1 METLATPPSVP
12 ILPSL
17 QHLPAPGDVF
27 RIAFEQSAAGISIV
41 APSGEYLHANDAFC
55 EFVGYSAEQLR
66 TMNMAELMHQDDRR
80 RATDLWERMLRG
92 EMSETRWERRFVHKS
107 GLTLW
112 ALLTATLVRSEMGE
126 PAYFISQLI
135 DISDR
140 KQAEEALQ
148 RAEARSRA
156 LIGAMQDVI
165 LVLDRAGTYIDVAP
179 SAADRLFRPPAEL
192 VGRKLHDVF
201 PREQADSFLASI
213 RAALE
218 TQATVETKY
227 DLEVR
232 GERYW
237 FEATISPLP
246 EDRVVWVARDVTAR
260 SRAELAL
267 RESEDQLRQAQK
279 MEAVGQL
286 AGGIAH
292 DFNNLLM
299 AIMSNAELAALELSS
314 GSPVAGHIDEIKS
327 ASRRARSL
335 TQQLLAFSRKQMLQ
349 PRVLDMNGIVREAEQ
364 ILRRVIGETISMSV
378 DLDPSLGQ
386 VRADQGQLSQ
396 VLLNLA
402 VNARDALPHG
412 GRLQVHTSNRDVTAR
427 DIRGHRGLREGR
439 YVALEVRDTGIGMDE
454 ETKAR
459 IFEPFFTTKPPGQGT
474 GLGLSTAYGIVKQS
488 GGYIAVE
495 TAPGAGTTFTVLLPR
510 VYEAA
515 EPLAAP
521 PSRLEL
527 PTTVSRGTVLLV
539 EDEAAVREAT
549 KRMLRK
555 FGFIVIEAKDGEEAL
570 RLWERDGDSVD
581 VVLTDVVM
589 PTMGG
594 VELARVL
601 RERSADLRVVF
612 MSGYTQGALEP
623 STMDE
628 AATRF
633 LPKPF
638 TSDQLVGTL
647 RELIGDSSKL
657 HLRA

>member
-1 METLATPPSVP
+1 METLAPPPPVPQTPFRQ
-12 ILPSL
+12 LPVL
-17 QHLPAPGDVF
+17 GDVF

-41 APSGEYLHANDAFC
+41 APTGEYLHANTAFC
-55 EFVGYSAEQLR
+55 EFVGYALDELR
-66 TMNMAELMHQDDRR
+66 SMNFRMLTHPDDVGRS
-80 RATDLWERMLRG
+80 TDFVERMLEG
-92 EMSETRWERRFVHKS
+92 ELSEARWERRFVHKS
-107 GLTLW
+107 GLALW
-112 ALLTATLVRSEMGE
+112 ALVTSTLVRNEHE
-126 PAYFISQLI
+126 KPAYFLSQLI
-135 DISDR
+135 DITDR
-140 KQAEEALQ
+140 KLAEEALQ

-165 LVLDRAGTYIDVAP
+165 LVLDRSGRYVDVAS
-179 SAADRLFRPPAEL
+179 SANDRLFRPPAEL
-192 VGRKLHDVF
+192 VGRRLHDVF
-201 PREQADSFLASI
+201 SREQADAFLASI
-213 RAALE
+213 HTALDGRSP
-218 TQATVETKY
+218 VETKY
-227 DLEVR
+227 ELEIR

-237 FEATISPLP
+237 FEATVSPLP

-299 AIMSNAELAALELSS
+299 AIMSNAELAALELPNV
-314 GSPVAGHIDEIKS
+314 SPAAGHIDEIKS

-349 PRVLDMNGIVREAEQ
+349 PRVIDINDVVREAEQ
-364 ILRRVIGETISMSV
+364 ILRRVIGETISMHV
-378 DLDPSLGQ
+378 GLDGSLGR

-396 VLLNLA
+396 VLMNLA
-402 VNARDALPHG
+402 VNARDAMPQG
-412 GRLQVHTSNRDVTAR
+412 GRLSVLTTNRDLAAKDVRAY
-427 DIRGHRGLREGR
+427 RGLREGR
-439 YVALEVRDTGIGMDE
+439 YVALEVRDTGVGMDE
-454 ETKAR
+454 ETKTR

-495 TAPGAGTTFTVLLPR
+495 SAPGSGTSFTVLLPR
-510 VYEAA
+510 VFEPA
-515 EPLAAP
+515 EPTVAP
-521 PSRLEL
+521 AHVEVPS
-527 PTTVSRGTVLLV
+527 TSSSRGTIMLV

-555 FGFIVIEAKDGEEAL
+555 FGFTVIEARDGEEAL
-570 RLWERDGDSVD
+570 KLWQREGTTVD

-594 VELARVL
+594 AELARVL
-601 RERSADLRVVF
+601 RERCPDLRVVF
-612 MSGYTQGALEP
+612 MSGYTQGTLEP
-623 STMDE
+623 SAMDGNS
-628 AATRF
+628 TRF

-638 TSDQLVGTL
+638 TADQLVGTL
-647 RELIGDSSKL
+647 RELVGE
-657 HLRA
+657 A

>member
-1 METLATPPSVP
+1 ML
-12 ILPSL
+12 
-17 QHLPAPGDVF
+17 GDVF
-27 RIAFEQSAAGISIV
+27 RIAFEQSAAGFSIV
-41 APSGEYLHANDAFC
+41 APSGEYLHANTAFC
-55 EFVGYSAEQLR
+55 EFVGYALDELR
-66 TMNMAELMHQDDRR
+66 SMNFRTLTHPDDRGR
-80 RATDLWERMLRG
+80 SSDLVERMLAG
-92 EMSETRWERRFVHKS
+92 ELSEARWERRFVHKS
-107 GLTLW
+107 GLALW
-112 ALLTATLVRSEMGE
+112 ALVTSTLVRDEHGQ
-126 PAYFISQLI
+126 PAYFLSQLI
-135 DISDR
+135 DITDR
-140 KQAEEALQ
+140 KLAEEALQ

-165 LVLDRAGTYIDVAP
+165 LVLDRSGRYVDVAS
-179 SAADRLFRPPAEL
+179 SAADRLFKPPAEL
-192 VGRKLHDVF
+192 VGRRLHDVF
-201 PREQADSFLASI
+201 DGEQADRFLAAVHQALDG
-213 RAALE
+213 RAPI
-218 TQATVETKY
+218 ETKY
-227 DLEVR
+227 ELEIR

-237 FEATISPLP
+237 FEATVSPLP

-299 AIMSNAELAALELSS
+299 AIMSNAELAALELPNV
-314 GSPVAGHIDEIKS
+314 SPAASHIDEIKN

-349 PRVLDMNGIVREAEQ
+349 PRVIDINDVVREAEQ
-364 ILRRVIGETISMSV
+364 ILRRVIGETITMYV
-378 DLDPSLGQ
+378 GLDGGLGR

-396 VLLNLA
+396 VLMNLA
-402 VNARDALPHG
+402 VNARDAMPQG
-412 GRLQVHTSNRDVTAR
+412 GRLSVLTANRDLTAR
-427 DIRGHRGLREGR
+427 EVRTYRGLREGR
-439 YVALEVRDTGIGMDE
+439 YVALEVRDTGVGMDD

-495 TAPGAGTTFTVLLPR
+495 SSPGGGTSFTVLLPR
-510 VYEAA
+510 VFEPA
-515 EPLAAP
+515 EPTIAP
-521 PSRLEL
+521 AHVEVPSNAS
-527 PTTVSRGTVLLV
+527 SRGTIMLV

-555 FGFIVIEAKDGEEAL
+555 FGFTVIEARDGEEAL
-570 RLWERDGDSVD
+570 RLWQREGAAVD

-594 VELARVL
+594 AELARVL
-601 RERSADLRVVF
+601 RERSPDLRVVF
-612 MSGYTQGALEP
+612 MSGYTQGTLEP
-623 STMDE
+623 SAMDGN
-628 AATRF
+628 ATRF

-638 TSDQLVGTL
+638 TADQLVGTL
-647 RELIGDSSKL
+647 RELVGERESV
-657 HLRA
+657 RE